1 MFLRDG
7 KGREGQ
13 CEGGRSGGGGK
24 IDGTQ
29 TNYLAG
35 KRIKKNFVLFNG

>member
-13 CEGGRSGGGGK
+13 CEGGRKGVRGGGK

-35 KRIKKNFVLFNG
+35 KRIKKKLCLV